1 MLTVEIVFDFGDI
14 SIIYSFRYLTFD
26 FGDIAIVYLIT
37 SISYILFNVVPN
49 FMKY

>member
-26 FGDIAIVYLIT
+26 FGDMTIVY
-37 SISYILFNVVPN
+37 
-49 FMKY
+49 

>member
-26 FGDIAIVYLIT
+26 FGEQSLTKLLPFHTFYLT
-37 SISYILFNVVPN
+37 SFPIL
-49 FMKY
+49 